1 MSVLLFI
8 HVSFLQ
14 EDEADYYD
22 NRRSQHRFEDDLEAE
37 ARAEKRIM
45 NAKKVLFLSLQ
56 KFLHM
61 LIFLHLPLM
70 RVIFWNFSRRDL
82 KISLVSLPSPLGSH
96 NHSATHLKLSNQL
109 MLQALVSADLHT
121 TKSLKTL

>member
-45 NAKKVLFLSLQ
+45 NAKKVLFLSPEICTYVDCFYIYIDEGY
-56 KFLHM
+56 FLE
-61 LIFLHLPLM
+61 F
-70 RVIFWNFSRRDL
+70 
-82 KISLVSLPSPLGSH
+82 
-96 NHSATHLKLSNQL
+96 
-109 MLQALVSADLHT
+109 
-121 TKSLKTL
+121 

>member
-1 MSVLLFI
+1 MSVPLFI
-8 HVSFLQ
+8 RVSFLQ

-22 NRRSQHRFEDDLEAE
+22 NHRSQRRFEDDLEVE

-82 KISLVSLPSPLGSH
+82 KISLVSLPSHLLNPLG
-96 NHSATHLKLSNQL
+96 TQW
-109 MLQALVSADLHT
+109 VT
-121 TKSLKTL
+121 